1 MACVLYFVIV
11 TRSSYQTNIA
21 AKNDFSFSIID
32 NKKTPIVLTFSY
44 NHFYDTLILSSYV
57 YGPIILKR
65 SSFDFEPK
73 IEIQIKKLMR

>member
-1 MACVLYFVIV
+1 M
-11 TRSSYQTNIA
+11 
-21 AKNDFSFSIID
+21 
-32 NKKTPIVLTFSY
+32 VLTFSY
-44 NHFYDTLILSSYV
+44 NHFYDTLILSSYI